1 MPKRKTPLADRR
13 AILALM
19 WEDDREH
26 PDLQALFEYGDIG
39 FPLASCIQRDIVP
52 QTLQAEK
59 YIDDLW
65 QYVLDFFGVE
75 DSGKYHYWWDIA
87 DQAADWECVQGGLES
102 VWVDKRRGASDRP

>member
-1 MPKRKTPLADRR
+1 MPETLHSDKR
-13 AILALM
+13 AILAFM
-19 WEDDREH
+19 WEDDRDH
-26 PDLQALFEYGDIG
+26 PELQELFQYGDIG
-39 FPLASCIQRDIVP
+39 FPLASSIQRDIVP

-87 DQAADWECVQGGLES
+87 EQAGWD
-102 VWVDKRRGASDRP
+102 WVDRSKLLEEAEAQEES